1 VIEICRDHATNVKR
15 WESGAMALRWCAA
28 GLAEAR
34 KQFRRVNGH
43 KRLRAARSALEAD
56 TAVTDAPIGVKR
68 LVVGIVR

>member
-1 VIEICRDHATNVKR
+1 
-15 WESGAMALRWCAA
+15 MAFRWCTA
-28 GLAEAR
+28 GLAEAA

-43 KRLRAARSALEAD
+43 KHLRALRAALEAD